1 MTQPVQT
8 TAPYRVRVAQDVSRE
23 EWNGWLQSSPGGG
36 HVFQSHEW
44 GEFKRNLG
52 WRPVRLVLE
61 RDGEIAGA
69 GQFLL
74 YKTTPVPG
82 SLMYSAKGPWLPWED
97 EAAVR
102 TFFDGV
108 RDVAGREG
116 AHTVKIEPEFFAQQ
130 EHVKALLDDIG
141 FHKFRWDLHA
151 RATMAI
157 DLSPSEEELMANM
170 KKDTRYGVRRAGREG
185 VEVVEDNSPEAREEF
200 WRIFERTAERK
211 NFWYRPKEYQFAAWQ
226 SMYDT
231 GRAHLFFATHEGEK
245 LAGAITYT
253 FGKKCWYVQAAAV
266 DHKRNLQ
273 PTYLLQWEIMRWAK
287 QNGATRYDMM
297 AIPTPDE
304 LHEDHP
310 WYGVYKFKA
319 GFGGDVEEFPGCL
332 DLPVNPVRARLW
344 DRIEPTYY
352 RAHQRLRG
360 DIYY

>member
-1 MTQPVQT
+1 MTSSVQAIT
-8 TAPYRVRVAQDVSRE
+8 PYRIRETQSVTRE
-23 EWNGWLQSSPGGG
+23 EWNVWLQNSPGGG
-36 HVFQSHEW
+36 HVFQSYEW
-44 GEFKRNLG
+44 GEFKRKLG

-61 RDGEIAGA
+61 RDGKIAGA

-82 SLMYSAKGPWLPWED
+82 YLMYSAKGPWLPWED

-108 RDVAGREG
+108 RDVAERES
-116 AHTVKIEPEFFAQQ
+116 AHTVKVEPEFFARQQ
-130 EHVKALLDDIG
+130 HVKDLLEDIG

-157 DLSPSEEELMANM
+157 DLTPSEEDLMAKM

-185 VEVVEDNSPEAREEF
+185 IEVVEDNSAEAREAF
-200 WRIFERTAERK
+200 WQMFEQTAGRK
-211 NFWYRPKEYQFAAWQ
+211 DFWYRPKGYQFDAWQ

-231 GRAHLFFATHEGEK
+231 GRAHLFFAMHEGER
-245 LAGAITYT
+245 LAGAITYK
-253 FGKKCWYVQAAAV
+253 FGDKVWYVQAAAV

-304 LHEDHP
+304 MHKDHP

-332 DLPVNPVRARLW
+332 DLPVKSAQAKLW
-344 DRIEPTYY
+344 NRIEPTYY
-352 RAHQRLRG
+352 RLHQRLKG

>member
-8 TAPYRVRVAQDVSRE
+8 TAPYKVREAPGATRE
-23 EWNGWLQSSPGGG
+23 EWNGYLQNSPGGG
-36 HVFQSHEW
+36 HVFQSYEW
-44 GEFKRNLG
+44 GEFKRKLG

-61 RDGEIAGA
+61 RNGEVFGA

-82 SLMYSAKGPWLPWED
+82 ALMYSSKGPWLPWED

-108 RDVAGREG
+108 RDVAAREG
-116 AHTVKIEPEFFAQQ
+116 AHTVKIEPEFFTQQ
-130 EHVKALLDDIG
+130 KHVKALLDHIG
-141 FHKFRWDLHA
+141 FQKFRWDLHG

-157 DLSPSEEELMANM
+157 DLTPAEDELMKNM

-185 VEVVEDNSPEAREEF
+185 VEVVEDNSSEGRDAF
-200 WRIFERTAERK
+200 WKIFEETAKRK
-211 NFWYRPKEYQFAAWQ
+211 GFWYRPKEYGFATWQ
-226 SMYDT
+226 AMYDT
-231 GRAHLFFATHEGEK
+231 DRAHLFFATHEGER
-245 LAGAITYT
+245 LAGAMTYA
-253 FGKKCWYVQAAAV
+253 FGDKVWYVQAAAV

-297 AIPTPDE
+297 AIPAPDE
-304 LHEDHP
+304 MHKDHP
-310 WYGVYKFKA
+310 WYGVYKFKL
-319 GFGGDVEEFPGCL
+319 GFGGDVEEFAGCL
-332 DLPVNPVRARLW
+332 DLPVNLLRARAW
-344 DRIEPTYY
+344 NRIEPTYY
-352 RAHQRLRG
+352 RLHQRLKG